1 MVTKIQKWGN
11 SQGLRLGKQVLEDAR
26 IAVGDSVDVAAREGV
41 IVIAPLKRIRGKQS
55 LQELVS
61 RIPRNYKTRE
71 IDWGKPMG
79 RETW

>member
-26 IAVGDSVDVAAREGV
+26 IAVGDSVDVAARDGV

-55 LQELVS
+55 LRELVS

>member
-26 IAVGDSVDVAAREGV
+26 IAVGDSVDVAARDGV
-41 IVIAPLKRIRGKQS
+41 IVIAPVRSIRAKQS

-61 RIPRNYKTRE
+61 RIPRNYKTGE
-71 IDWGKPMG
+71 LDWGRPRG
-79 RETW
+79 REVW

>member
-11 SQGLRLGKQVLEDAR
+11 SQGLRLGTQVLEDAR
-26 IAVGDSVDVAAREGV
+26 IAVGDSVDVAARDGV
-41 IVIAPLKRIRGKQS
+41 IVIAPVKRIRGKQS

-71 IDWGKPMG
+71 IDWGKPRG
-79 RETW
+79 REVW

>member
-11 SQGLRLGKQVLEDAR
+11 SQGLRLGKQVLEEAR
-26 IAVGDSVDVAAREGV
+26 IAVGDSVDVAARDGV

-71 IDWGKPMG
+71 LDWGKPRG
-79 RETW
+79 REAW

>member
-26 IAVGDSVDVAAREGV
+26 IAVGDSVDVAARDGV

-55 LQELVS
+55 LQ
-61 RIPRNYKTRE
+61 IPRNYKTRE
-71 IDWGKPMG
+71 IDWGKPRG
-79 RETW
+79 REAW

>member
-1 MVTKIQKWGN
+1 MVAKIQKWGN
-11 SQGLRLGKQVLEDAR
+11 SQGLRLCKQVLEDAR
-26 IAVGDSVDVAAREGV
+26 IAVGDPVDVAAHDGV

-71 IDWGKPMG
+71 IDWGKPRG

>member
-11 SQGLRLGKQVLEDAR
+11 SQGLRLGKQVLEEAR
-26 IAVGDSVDVAAREGV
+26 IAVGDSVDVAARDGV
-41 IVIAPLKRIRGKQS
+41 IVIAPLRRIRGKQS

-79 RETW
+79 REKW